1 MNDVAAAEARE
12 KTLWNRAEADGS
24 DFRDTLSADF
34 IAVYAGAV
42 NDAAAEVAAIAQ
54 QKLDS
59 FTLSDLEVRELADGV
74 ELVTYSAAA
83 RGTFAGA
90 DISGDY
96 RATSIWKQDGGRW
109 KLAYHSE
116 MQSQ

>member
-1 MNDVAAAEARE
+1 MSDVAAVEARE
-12 KTLWNRAEADGS
+12 KTLWNRAETDGS

-42 NDAAAEVAAIAQ
+42 NDSAAEVAAIGQ
-54 QKLDS
+54 QRLNS
-59 FTLSDLEVRELADGV
+59 FTLRDLQLRELADGV

-83 RGTFAGA
+83 KGTFEGS

-96 RATSIWKQDGGRW
+96 RATSIWKQEGGRW

-116 MQSQ
+116 MKAQ

>member
-1 MNDVAAAEARE
+1 MSDVAAAEARE
-12 KTLWNRAEADGS
+12 KTLWSRAAADGS

-42 NDAAAEVAAIAQ
+42 NDAAAEAAAIAQ

-83 RGTFAGA
+83 KGTFEGS
-90 DISGDY
+90 DISGNY
-96 RATSIWKQDGGRW
+96 RATSIWQRDGDRW

-116 MQSQ
+116 MKAG